1 MRPLCGWRL
10 PFRLIVAAI
19 MVGAGLNG
27 LAFRPCGAAVPV
39 FTRTWAPF
47 WRNSAVAV
55 VKITAASAQQ
65 RKPRQ
70 FKNPLIG
77 TFHGPVQI
85 HVLAVLAT
93 QKTVK
98 TVMHLDVYSSAGD
111 CYLQGPISAYASG
124 TFLVCMTFDQ
134 HRQRWCLTG
143 SLGAPFMPKGLESAS
158 VAGVSDPLVK
168 KVAAKIKKLIA
179 HTSR

>member
-1 MRPLCGWRL
+1 MRSLRRRCL

-19 MVGAGLNG
+19 MVVASFNG
-27 LAFRPCGAAVPV
+27 LAFRRCDAAVPV
-39 FTRTWAPF
+39 IRATSARF
-47 WRNSAVAV
+47 WRYSAVAV
-55 VKITAASAQQ
+55 VRITADSAQQ

-77 TFHGPVQI
+77 TFHGPVQV

-93 QKTVK
+93 QKTVNS
-98 TVMHLDVYSSAGD
+98 VMRLDVYPSAGD
-111 CYLQGPISAYASG
+111 CYLQGPISAYSSG

-143 SLGAPFMPKGLESAS
+143 SLGVPFMPKGLESAS

-168 KVAAKIKKLIA
+168 KVAAKIEKLIA
-179 HTSR
+179 HAHR